1 MKMLIA
7 IDIDHTLVEN
17 EQANAALNQRLEV
30 IRNHIY
36 LVYVTSKS
44 YASSHEQIAQ
54 IKLLK
59 PDYLITSLGSE
70 IYQQGVLLDQ
80 DWANYISKDWNR
92 DTVWAIAS
100 QFSSL
105 KPKPERE
112 QTPWKFS
119 FRLDMNASLDVIK
132 DLRALLEFAGLK
144 TEVIFSNGQDVDILP
159 HNTSKGKAA
168 AYLQQLLQ
176 IQPDATIICG
186 GSGSDIS
193 LFQLPSPGIIV
204 GNAQTE
210 LLWWYYN
217 TRYSHHYLTHYPYAV
232 GILEGFIYFDI
243 LSFSQIDTR

>member
-1 MKMLIA
+1 MKMLII
-7 IDIDHTLVEN
+7 IDIDHTLVDN
-17 EQANAALNQRLEV
+17 EQANAALNQRLGA
-30 IRNHIY
+30 IHNHIY
-36 LVYVTSKS
+36 LVYITSKS

-54 IKLLK
+54 AKLFK

-70 IYQQGVLLDQ
+70 IYQQGILLDQ

-100 QFSSL
+100 QFSAL
-105 KPKPERE
+105 QPKSERE

-119 FRLDMNASLDVIK
+119 FWLNKNASLDVIS
-132 DLRALLEFAGLK
+132 DLRALLEFAGLN
-144 TEVIFSNGQDVDILP
+144 TQVIFSNGRDVDILP
-159 HNTSKGKAA
+159 HNCNKGKAA

-193 LFQLPSPGIIV
+193 LFQLSSPGIIV

-217 TRYSHHYLTHYPYAV
+217 TRYSRHYLTHYPYAV
-232 GILEGFIYFDI
+232 GILEGFIYFDM
-243 LSFSQIDTR
+243 LPFSQIDTR